1 VTARVRPLL
10 DGRRI
15 VISGVG
21 PGMGRKLALQCAAE
35 GARLVLAAR
44 SAEFLATVAG
54 EIVDGGG
61 EAIAVPTDV
70 ADPAACHV
78 LIAKAAG
85 RLGGIDGLVNSAF
98 RFEAQSFEEADLDRW
113 RGAMEVACFGSLEI
127 AQAALPHLRASGGC
141 IVNVSTV
148 GTRLGTPGSG
158 GYNIAKAALNMA
170 TRQLAQELGP
180 SGIRVN
186 GALMGWMAGE
196 PLRQGFAA
204 RATARGMA
212 AEQLE
217 RELAAAIPLRR
228 IPTDDECAGAVLFLL
243 TDLARAVT
251 GVLLDVNGGQFMA
264 N

>member
-1 VTARVRPLL
+1 
-10 DGRRI
+10 
-15 VISGVG
+15 
-21 PGMGRKLALQCAAE
+21 
-35 GARLVLAAR
+35 
-44 SAEFLATVAG
+44 
-54 EIVDGGG
+54 
-61 EAIAVPTDV
+61 
-70 ADPAACHV
+70 
-78 LIAKAAG
+78 
-85 RLGGIDGLVNSAF
+85 
-98 RFEAQSFEEADLDRW
+98 
-113 RGAMEVACFGSLEI
+113 
-127 AQAALPHLRASGGC
+127 
-141 IVNVSTV
+141 
-148 GTRLGTPGSG
+148 
-158 GYNIAKAALNMA
+158 MA